1 MFEKYLTEAK
11 KEYKFSIG
19 VAGELPE
26 GFADKMET
34 ALQKFSVVSMG
45 AGKKTPIQER
55 PLDFPQLNNCEVTY
69 YEVTMSYPT
78 TPQVLEEY
86 IPQCCDVD
94 RAMVVVRTENDPGL
108 EYQDAKDENP
118 YETKLEKEDMGQAE
132 PDSQKQVGGER
143 IMELLKELESA
154 RKEKENDPIADVKPA
169 KTDDIS
175 DSIGTASPIGSK

>member
-1 MFEKYLTEAK
+1 MNYLKALLIK
-11 KEYKFSIG
+11 WKQLYKSLALCPWSWQENHTRTSRFS
-19 VAGELPE
+19 
-26 GFADKMET
+26 
-34 ALQKFSVVSMG
+34 AL
-45 AGKKTPIQER
+45 E
-55 PLDFPQLNNCEVTY
+55 DD

-94 RAMVVVRTENDPGL
+94 RAMVVVRTEIDPGL

-175 DSIGTASPIGSK
+175 DSIGTTSPIGSK

>member
-1 MFEKYLTEAK
+1 
-11 KEYKFSIG
+11 
-19 VAGELPE
+19 
-26 GFADKMET
+26 MET

-45 AGKKTPIQER
+45 AGKKIIQER

-118 YETKLEKEDMGQAE
+118 YETK
-132 PDSQKQVGGER
+132 
-143 IMELLKELESA
+143 I
-154 RKEKENDPIADVKPA
+154 RKRRHGPA
-169 KTDDIS
+169 LNQILTKA
-175 DSIGTASPIGSK
+175 GRR